1 VRSADGVDD
10 YLRDPIGRYLVA
22 GGFLHWYASADLCG
36 FIVWGRADETLV
48 RRLVQVLDVE
58 RPPQPPHLSLVDLR
72 RLESPDSSAF
82 GLFVNYMKQREREF
96 ANAVQRQALVRP
108 EGIIGAVVGG
118 FYSLLSPSYPSKVFT
133 DTAEALGWLGVQE
146 ARAATL
152 LQELNHLVAEA
163 TGQSPLLQELHRVLR
178 TRLVEA
184 SLADT
189 AREMGMSERTLQR
202 RLKEAGTSFQA
213 ELNAV
218 QVKTAQQL
226 LLETDMKL
234 TAVAV
239 EVGCASLQH
248 FSSLFRKLV
257 GESPSTWRDQQRQGS
272 SASSSSSPPSAS
284 SPPPPSAPEE

>member
-10 YLRDPIGRYLVA
+10 YLRDPHGRYLVED
-22 GGFLHWYASADLCG
+22 GFLHWYASADLCG
-36 FIVWGRADETLV
+36 FIVWKRADEQLV
-48 RRLVQVLDVE
+48 RRLIEVLDVE
-58 RPPQPPHLSLVDLR
+58 RTPHAPHASLVDLR
-72 RLESPDSSAF
+72 QLSHPDPAAF
-82 GLFVNYMKQREREF
+82 SLFVNYMKQREKDF
-96 ANAVQRQALVRP
+96 AASVKKQALVRP

-118 FYSLLSPSYPSKVFT
+118 FYNVVNHAYPSDVFT
-133 DTAEALGWLGVQE
+133 DSTEALAWLGVTE
-146 ARAATL
+146 ARAASL
-152 LQELNHLVAEA
+152 IQELNQLVVEA
-163 TGQSPLLQELHRVLR
+163 TGQSPLLQQLHRVLR
-178 TRLVEA
+178 PRLVEA

-202 RLKEAGTSFQA
+202 RLREAGTSFQA

-248 FSSLFRKLV
+248 FSSLFRKVV
-257 GESPSTWRDQQRQGS
+257 GEAPSTWRDLQRQGS
-272 SASSSSSPPSAS
+272 SQPKPTGSDSGNESA
-284 SPPPPSAPEE
+284 E